1 MLPLAM
7 LALPETFRGRSVVW
21 YVDNTSAMASFVKGA
36 SANPHLERIVAI
48 FWMSAF
54 LLQSTIWIEWV
65 DSQSNWSDG
74 LSRALAADAFV
85 AEHGFQT
92 EEVWPD
98 MSWWSEPLPMVWN
111 HLTRLLKEQAVG
123 T

>member
-7 LALPETFRGRSVVW
+7 LALPETFRVRSVVW

-65 DSQSNWSDG
+65 DSESNWSDG

-98 MSWWSEPLPMVWN
+98 MSWWSEPLPVVWN